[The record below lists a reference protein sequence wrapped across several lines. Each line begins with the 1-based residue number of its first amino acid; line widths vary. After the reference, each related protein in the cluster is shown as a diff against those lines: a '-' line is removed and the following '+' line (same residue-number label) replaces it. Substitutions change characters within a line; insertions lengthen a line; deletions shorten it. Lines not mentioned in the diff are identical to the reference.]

1 MKTYTKILLLS
12 LIAIPLVFTASVPVS
27 LVQASALSGAITTT
41 NTSLPLSPEE
51 EATLLAMRVEEKLA
65 HDVYATF
72 YDLWNMPIFLNISQS
87 ESQHT
92 SSIAKLLSAYN
103 IPDPVDDSQIGVFE
117 DPEIQKLYTDLIAQ
131 GSVSLAEAYKVGAT
145 IEEMDIIDLEEA
157 LAETDNADLE
167 RVYSNLKNGS
177 IHHLSAFSRAIENQT
192 GTDYIPRLMTTEEY
206 NQLTSSRGNRGL
218 GKQR

>member
-1 MKTYTKILLLS
+1 MKTYVKILMLS
-12 LIAIPLVFTASVPVS
+12 LLAILLVFTASVPVS
-27 LVQASALSGAITTT
+27 LVQASAPSEAITTT
-41 NTSLPLSPEE
+41 NTTLPLSPEE

-65 HDVYATF
+65 RDVYATL

-87 ESQHT
+87 ESRHT
-92 SSIAKLLSAYN
+92 ASIAKLLSAYN
-103 IPDPVDDSQIGVFE
+103 ITDPVDDSQIGVFE
-117 DPEIQKLYTDLIAQ
+117 DPEIQKLFTDLIAQ
-131 GSVSLAEAYKVGAT
+131 GSVSLADAYVVGAT

-206 NQLTSSRGNRGL
+206 NQLTSSRGNRG
-218 GKQR
+218 Q

>member
-1 MKTYTKILLLS
+1 MKTYVKILMLS
-12 LIAIPLVFTASVPVS
+12 LLAILLVFTASVPVS
-27 LVQASALSGAITTT
+27 LVQASAPSEAITTT
-41 NTSLPLSPEE
+41 NTTLPLSPEE

-65 HDVYATF
+65 HDVYVTL

-87 ESQHT
+87 ESRHT
-92 SSIAKLLSAYN
+92 ASIAKLLSAYN
-103 IPDPVDDSQIGVFE
+103 IPDSVDDSQIGVFE

-131 GSVSLAEAYKVGAT
+131 GSVSLADAYVVGAT

-157 LAETDNADLE
+157 LAETDKADLE

-206 NQLTSSRGNRGL
+206 NQLTSSRGNRGQ

>member
-1 MKTYTKILLLS
+1 MKTYVKIIMLSLLAILL
-12 LIAIPLVFTASVPVS
+12 AFTVSVPVS
-27 LVQASALSGAITTT
+27 LVQASAPSEAITTT
-41 NTSLPLSPEE
+41 NKTLPLSLEE

-65 HDVYATF
+65 HDVYVTL
-72 YDLWNMPIFLNISQS
+72 YDLWNMPIFLNIFQS
-87 ESQHT
+87 ESRHT
-92 SSIAKLLSAYN
+92 ASIAKLLSAYN

-117 DPEIQKLYTDLIAQ
+117 DPEIQKLYSDLIAQ
-131 GSVSLAEAYKVGAT
+131 GSVSLADAYVVGAT

-206 NQLTSSRGNRGL
+206 NQLTSSRGNRGQ

>member
-1 MKTYTKILLLS
+1 MKTYVKILILS
-12 LIAIPLVFTASVPVS
+12 LLAILLVFTASVPVS
-27 LVQASALSGAITTT
+27 LVQASALSEAITTT
-41 NTSLPLSPEE
+41 NTTLPLSPEE

-65 HDVYATF
+65 HDVYVTL

-87 ESQHT
+87 ESRHT
-92 SSIAKLLSAYN
+92 ASIAKLLSAYN
-103 IPDPVDDSQIGVFE
+103 IPDSVDDSQIGAFE

-131 GSVSLAEAYKVGAT
+131 GSVSLADAYVVGAT

-206 NQLTSSRGNRGL
+206 NQLTSSRGNRGQ

>member
-1 MKTYTKILLLS
+1 MKTYVKILMLS
-12 LIAIPLVFTASVPVS
+12 LLAILLVFTASVPVS
-27 LVQASALSGAITTT
+27 LVQASAPSEAITTT
-41 NTSLPLSPEE
+41 NTTLPLSPEE

-65 HDVYATF
+65 HDVYVTL

-87 ESQHT
+87 ESRHT
-92 SSIAKLLSAYN
+92 ASIAKLLSAYN
-103 IPDPVDDSQIGVFE
+103 ITDPVDDSQIGVFE
-117 DPEIQKLYTDLIAQ
+117 DPEIQKLFTDLIAQ
-131 GSVSLAEAYKVGAT
+131 GSVSLADAYVVGAT

-157 LAETDNADLE
+157 LAETDKADLE

-192 GTDYIPRLMTTEEY
+192 GTDYIPRLMTIEEY
-206 NQLTSSRGNRGL
+206 NQLTSSRGNRRQ

>member
-1 MKTYTKILLLS
+1 MKTYVKILMLS
-12 LIAIPLVFTASVPVS
+12 LPAILLVFTASVPVS
-27 LVQASALSGAITTT
+27 LVQASALSEAITTT
-41 NTSLPLSPEE
+41 NTTLPLSPEE

-65 HDVYATF
+65 HDVYVTL

-87 ESQHT
+87 ESRHT
-92 SSIAKLLSAYN
+92 ASIAKLLSAYN
-103 IPDPVDDSQIGVFE
+103 ITDPVDDSQIGVFE
-117 DPEIQKLYTDLIAQ
+117 DPEIQKLFTDLIAQ
-131 GSVSLAEAYKVGAT
+131 GSVSLADAYVVGAT

-206 NQLTSSRGNRGL
+206 NQLTSSRGNRGQ

>member
-1 MKTYTKILLLS
+1 MKTYVKILMLS
-12 LIAIPLVFTASVPVS
+12 LLAILLVFIASVPVS
-27 LVQASALSGAITTT
+27 LVQASAPSEAITTT
-41 NTSLPLSPEE
+41 NTTLPLSPEE

-65 HDVYATF
+65 HDIYVTL

-87 ESQHT
+87 ESRHT
-92 SSIAKLLSAYN
+92 ASIAKLLSAYN
-103 IPDPVDDSQIGVFE
+103 IPDSVDDSQIGVFE

-131 GSVSLAEAYKVGAT
+131 GSVSLADAYVVGAT

-206 NQLTSSRGNRGL
+206 NQLTSSRGNRGQ

>member
-1 MKTYTKILLLS
+1 MKTYVKILMLS
-12 LIAIPLVFTASVPVS
+12 LLAILLVFIASVPVS
-27 LVQASALSGAITTT
+27 LVQASAPSEAITTT
-41 NTSLPLSPEE
+41 NTTLPLSPEE

-65 HDVYATF
+65 HDVYVTL

-87 ESQHT
+87 ESRHT
-92 SSIAKLLSAYN
+92 ASIAKLLSAYN
-103 IPDPVDDSQIGVFE
+103 IPDSVDDSQIGVFE

-131 GSVSLAEAYKVGAT
+131 GSVSLADAYVVGAT

-157 LAETDNADLE
+157 LAETDKADLE

-206 NQLTSSRGNRGL
+206 NQLTSSRGNRGQ

>member
-1 MKTYTKILLLS
+1 MKTYTNILLLS

-131 GSVSLAEAYKVGAT
+131 GSVSLAEAYVVGAT

-157 LAETDNADLE
+157 VAETDNADLE

-206 NQLTSSRGNRGL
+206 NQLTSSRGNRGQ

>member
-1 MKTYTKILLLS
+1 MKTYVKILMLS
-12 LIAIPLVFTASVPVS
+12 LLAILLVFIASVPVS
-27 LVQASALSGAITTT
+27 LVQASAPSEAISTT
-41 NTSLPLSPEE
+41 NTTLPLSPEE

-65 HDVYATF
+65 HDVYVTL

-87 ESQHT
+87 EGRHT
-92 SSIAKLLSAYN
+92 ASIAKLLIAYN

-131 GSVSLAEAYKVGAT
+131 GSVSLADAYVVGAT

-206 NQLTSSRGNRGL
+206 NQLTSSRGNRGQ

>member
-1 MKTYTKILLLS
+1 MKTYVKILMLS
-12 LIAIPLVFTASVPVS
+12 LLAILLVFTASIPVS
-27 LVQASALSGAITTT
+27 LVQASAPSEAITTT
-41 NTSLPLSPEE
+41 NITLSLSPEE

-65 HDVYATF
+65 HYVYVTL

-87 ESQHT
+87 ESRHT
-92 SSIAKLLSAYN
+92 ASIAKLLSAYN
-103 IPDPVDDSQIGVFE
+103 ITDPVDDSQIGVFE
-117 DPEIQKLYTDLIAQ
+117 DPEIQKLFTDLIAQ
-131 GSVSLAEAYKVGAT
+131 GSVSLADAYVVGAT

-157 LAETDNADLE
+157 LAETDKADLE

-206 NQLTSSRGNRGL
+206 NQLTSSRGNRGQ

>member
-1 MKTYTKILLLS
+1 MKTYVKILMLS
-12 LIAIPLVFTASVPVS
+12 LLAILLVFTASVPVS
-27 LVQASALSGAITTT
+27 LVQASALSEAITTT
-41 NTSLPLSPEE
+41 NTTLPLSPEE

-65 HDVYATF
+65 HDVYVTL

-87 ESQHT
+87 ESRHT
-92 SSIAKLLSAYN
+92 ASIAKLLSAYN
-103 IPDPVDDSQIGVFE
+103 IPDPVDDSKIGVFE
-117 DPEIQKLYTDLIAQ
+117 DPEIQKLFTDLIAQ
-131 GSVSLAEAYKVGAT
+131 GLVSLADAYVVGAT

-157 LAETDNADLE
+157 LAETDKADLE
-167 RVYSNLKNGS
+167 RVYSNLKKGS

-206 NQLTSSRGNRGL
+206 NQLTSSRGNRGQ

>member
-1 MKTYTKILLLS
+1 MKTYVKILMLS
-12 LIAIPLVFTASVPVS
+12 LLAILLVFTASVPVS
-27 LVQASALSGAITTT
+27 LVQASAPSEAITTT
-41 NTSLPLSPEE
+41 NTTLPLSPEE

-65 HDVYATF
+65 HDVYVTL

-87 ESQHT
+87 ESRHT
-92 SSIAKLLSAYN
+92 ASIAKLLSAYN
-103 IPDPVDDSQIGVFE
+103 ITDPVDDSQIGVFE
-117 DPEIQKLYTDLIAQ
+117 DPEIQKLFTDLIAQ
-131 GSVSLAEAYKVGAT
+131 GSVSLADAYVVGAT

-157 LAETDNADLE
+157 LAETDKADLE

-206 NQLTSSRGNRGL
+206 NQLTSSRGNRGQ

>member
-1 MKTYTKILLLS
+1 MKTYTKILMLS
-12 LIAIPLVFTASVPVS
+12 LLAILLVFTASVPVS
-27 LVQASALSGAITTT
+27 LVQASAPSEAITTT
-41 NTSLPLSPEE
+41 NTTLPLSPEE

-65 HDVYATF
+65 HDVYVTL

-87 ESQHT
+87 ESRHT
-92 SSIAKLLSAYN
+92 ASIAKLLSAYN

-131 GSVSLAEAYKVGAT
+131 GSVSLADAYVVGAT

>member
-1 MKTYTKILLLS
+1 MKTYVKILMLS
-12 LIAIPLVFTASVPVS
+12 LLAILLVFTASVPVS
-27 LVQASALSGAITTT
+27 LVQASAPSEAITTT
-41 NTSLPLSPEE
+41 NTTLPLSPEE

-65 HDVYATF
+65 HDVYVTL

-87 ESQHT
+87 ESRHT
-92 SSIAKLLSAYN
+92 ASIAKLLSAYN

-131 GSVSLAEAYKVGAT
+131 GSASLAEAYVVGAT

-157 LAETDNADLE
+157 VAETDNADLE

-177 IHHLSAFSRAIENQT
+177 IHHLSAFSHAIENQT
-192 GTDYIPRLMTTEEY
+192 GTDYIPRLMTIEEY
-206 NQLTSSRGNRGL
+206 NQLTSSRGNRGQ

>member
-1 MKTYTKILLLS
+1 MKTYVKILMLS
-12 LIAIPLVFTASVPVS
+12 LLAILLVFTASVPVS
-27 LVQASALSGAITTT
+27 LVQASAPSEAITTT
-41 NTSLPLSPEE
+41 NTTLPLSPEE

-65 HDVYATF
+65 HDVYVTL

-87 ESQHT
+87 ESRHT
-92 SSIAKLLSAYN
+92 ASIAKLLSAYN
-103 IPDPVDDSQIGVFE
+103 IPDSVDDSQIGVFE

-131 GSVSLAEAYKVGAT
+131 GSVSLADAYVVGAT

-206 NQLTSSRGNRGL
+206 NQLTSSRGNRGQ

>member
-1 MKTYTKILLLS
+1 MKTYVKILILS
-12 LIAIPLVFTASVPVS
+12 LLAILLVFTASVPVS
-27 LVQASALSGAITTT
+27 LVQASAPSEAITTT
-41 NTSLPLSPEE
+41 NTTLPLSPEE

-65 HDVYATF
+65 HDVYVTL

-87 ESQHT
+87 ESRHT
-92 SSIAKLLSAYN
+92 ASIAKLLSAYN
-103 IPDPVDDSQIGVFE
+103 ITDPVDDSQIGVFE
-117 DPEIQKLYTDLIAQ
+117 DPEIQKLFTDLIAQ
-131 GSVSLAEAYKVGAT
+131 GSVSLADAYIVGAT

-157 LAETDNADLE
+157 LAETDKADLE

-206 NQLTSSRGNRGL
+206 NQLTSSRGNRG
-218 GKQR
+218 Q

>member
-103 IPDPVDDSQIGVFE
+103 ITDPVDDSQIGVFE
-117 DPEIQKLYTDLIAQ
+117 DPEIQKLFTDLIAQ
-131 GSVSLAEAYKVGAT
+131 GSVSLADAYVVGAT

-206 NQLTSSRGNRGL
+206 NQLTSSRGNRGQ

>member
-92 SSIAKLLSAYN
+92 SSIAKLLSA
-103 IPDPVDDSQIGVFE
+103 
-117 DPEIQKLYTDLIAQ
+117 
-131 GSVSLAEAYKVGAT
+131 
-145 IEEMDIIDLEEA
+145 
-157 LAETDNADLE
+157 
-167 RVYSNLKNGS
+167 
-177 IHHLSAFSRAIENQT
+177 
-192 GTDYIPRLMTTEEY
+192 
-206 NQLTSSRGNRGL
+206 
-218 GKQR
+218 

>member
-131 GSVSLAEAYKVGAT
+131 GSVSLAEAYEVGAT

-192 GTDYIPRLMTTEEY
+192 GSDYIPSLMTTEEY
-206 NQLTSSRGNRGL
+206 SQLTSTRGNRGL

>member
-1 MKTYTKILLLS
+1 MKTYVKILILS
-12 LIAIPLVFTASVPVS
+12 LLAILLVFTASVPVS
-27 LVQASALSGAITTT
+27 LVQASALSEAITTT
-41 NTSLPLSPEE
+41 NTTLPLSPEE

-65 HDVYATF
+65 HDVYVTL

-87 ESQHT
+87 ESRHT
-92 SSIAKLLSAYN
+92 ASIAKLLSAYN
-103 IPDPVDDSQIGVFE
+103 IPDSVDDSQIGVFE

-131 GSVSLAEAYKVGAT
+131 GSVSLADAYVVGAT

-206 NQLTSSRGNRGL
+206 NQLTSSRGNRGQ

>member
-1 MKTYTKILLLS
+1 MKTYVKILMLS
-12 LIAIPLVFTASVPVS
+12 LLAILLVFTASVPVS
-27 LVQASALSGAITTT
+27 LVQASAPSEAITTT
-41 NTSLPLSPEE
+41 NTTLPLSPEE

-65 HDVYATF
+65 HDVYVTL

-87 ESQHT
+87 ESRHT
-92 SSIAKLLSAYN
+92 ASIAKLLSAYD
-103 IPDPVDDSQIGVFE
+103 IPDSVDDSQIGVFE
-117 DPEIQKLYTDLIAQ
+117 DPEIQKLYRDLIAQ
-131 GSVSLAEAYKVGAT
+131 GSVSLADAYVVGAT

-206 NQLTSSRGNRGL
+206 NQLTSSRGNRGQ

>member
-1 MKTYTKILLLS
+1 MKTYVKILMLS
-12 LIAIPLVFTASVPVS
+12 LLAILLAFTVSVPVS
-27 LVQASALSGAITTT
+27 LVQASAPSEAITTT
-41 NTSLPLSPEE
+41 NTTLPLSPEE

-65 HDVYATF
+65 HDVYVTL

-87 ESQHT
+87 ESRHT
-92 SSIAKLLSAYN
+92 ASIAKLLSAYN
-103 IPDPVDDSQIGVFE
+103 IPDSVDDSQIGVFE

-131 GSVSLAEAYKVGAT
+131 GSVSLADAYVVGAT

-206 NQLTSSRGNRGL
+206 NQLTSSRGNRGQ

>member
-1 MKTYTKILLLS
+1 MKTYVKILMLS
-12 LIAIPLVFTASVPVS
+12 LLAILLVFTASVPVS
-27 LVQASALSGAITTT
+27 LVQASAPSEAITTT
-41 NTSLPLSPEE
+41 NTTLPLSPEE

-65 HDVYATF
+65 HDVYVTL

-87 ESQHT
+87 ESRHT
-92 SSIAKLLSAYN
+92 ASIAKLLSAYN
-103 IPDPVDDSQIGVFE
+103 IPDSVDDSQIGVFE

-131 GSVSLAEAYKVGAT
+131 GSVSLADAYAVGAT

-206 NQLTSSRGNRGL
+206 NQLTSSRGNRGQ

>member
-41 NTSLPLSPEE
+41 NTTLLLSPEE

-65 HDVYATF
+65 HDVYVTF

-131 GSVSLAEAYKVGAT
+131 GSVSLAEAYEVGAT

-177 IHHLSAFSRAIENQT
+177 TRHLSAFSRAIENQT
-192 GTDYIPRLMTTEEY
+192 GSDYIPSLMTTEEY
-206 NQLTSSRGNRGL
+206 SQLTSTRGNRGL

>member
-1 MKTYTKILLLS
+1 MKTYVKILMLS
-12 LIAIPLVFTASVPVS
+12 LLAILLVFTASVPVS
-27 LVQASALSGAITTT
+27 LVQASAPSEAISTT
-41 NTSLPLSPEE
+41 NTTLPLSPEE

-65 HDVYATF
+65 HDVYVTL

-87 ESQHT
+87 ESRHT
-92 SSIAKLLSAYN
+92 ASIAKLLSAYD
-103 IPDPVDDSQIGVFE
+103 IPDSVDDSQIGVFE

-131 GSVSLAEAYKVGAT
+131 GSVSLADAYVVGAT

-206 NQLTSSRGNRGL
+206 NQLTSSKGNRGQ

>member
-131 GSVSLAEAYKVGAT
+131 GSASLAEAYVVGAT

-157 LAETDNADLE
+157 VAETDNADLE

-206 NQLTSSRGNRGL
+206 NQLTSSRGNRGQ

>member
-1 MKTYTKILLLS
+1 MKTYVKILMLS
-12 LIAIPLVFTASVPVS
+12 LLAILLVFTASVAVS
-27 LVQASALSGAITTT
+27 LVQASAPSEAITTT
-41 NTSLPLSPEE
+41 NTTLPLSPEE

-65 HDVYATF
+65 HDVYVTL

-87 ESQHT
+87 ESRHT
-92 SSIAKLLSAYN
+92 ASIAKLLSAYN

-117 DPEIQKLYTDLIAQ
+117 DPEIKKLYTDLTAQ
-131 GSVSLAEAYKVGAT
+131 GSVSLADAYVVGAT

-167 RVYSNLKNGS
+167 QVYSNLKNGS

-206 NQLTSSRGNRGL
+206 NQLTSSRGNRGQ

>member
-1 MKTYTKILLLS
+1 MKTYVKILMLS
-12 LIAIPLVFTASVPVS
+12 LLAILLAFTASVPVS
-27 LVQASALSGAITTT
+27 LVQASAPSEAITTT
-41 NTSLPLSPEE
+41 NTTLPLSPEE

-65 HDVYATF
+65 HDVYATL

-87 ESQHT
+87 ESRHT
-92 SSIAKLLSAYN
+92 ASIAKLLSAYN
-103 IPDPVDDSQIGVFE
+103 IPDSVDDSQIGVFE

-131 GSVSLAEAYKVGAT
+131 GSVSLVEAYEVGAT
-145 IEEMDIIDLEEA
+145 IEEMDIMDLEEA

-192 GTDYIPRLMTTEEY
+192 GIDYIPRLMTTEEY
-206 NQLTSSRGNRGL
+206 NQLTSSRGNHRL

>member
-1 MKTYTKILLLS
+1 MLSLLAILL
-12 LIAIPLVFTASVPVS
+12 VFIASVPVS
-27 LVQASALSGAITTT
+27 LVQASAPSEAISTT
-41 NTSLPLSPEE
+41 NTTLPLSPEE

-65 HDVYATF
+65 HDVYVTL

-87 ESQHT
+87 EGRHT
-92 SSIAKLLSAYN
+92 ASIAKLLIAYN

-131 GSVSLAEAYKVGAT
+131 GSVSLADAYVVGAT

-157 LAETDNADLE
+157 LAETDKADLE

-206 NQLTSSRGNRGL
+206 NQLTSSRGNRGQ

>member
-1 MKTYTKILLLS
+1 MKTYVKILMLS
-12 LIAIPLVFTASVPVS
+12 LLAILLVFTASVAVS
-27 LVQASALSGAITTT
+27 LVQASAPSEAITTT
-41 NTSLPLSPEE
+41 NTTLPLSPEE

-65 HDVYATF
+65 HDVYVTL

-87 ESQHT
+87 ESRHT
-92 SSIAKLLSAYN
+92 ASIAKLLSAYN
-103 IPDPVDDSQIGVFE
+103 ITDPVDDSQIGVFE

-131 GSVSLAEAYKVGAT
+131 GSVSLADAYVVGAT

-206 NQLTSSRGNRGL
+206 NQLTSSRGNRGQ

>member
-1 MKTYTKILLLS
+1 MKTYVKILMLS
-12 LIAIPLVFTASVPVS
+12 LLAILLVFIASVPVS
-27 LVQASALSGAITTT
+27 LVQASAPSEAITTT
-41 NTSLPLSPEE
+41 NTTLPLSPEE

-65 HDVYATF
+65 HDVYVTL

-87 ESQHT
+87 ESRHT
-92 SSIAKLLSAYN
+92 ASIAKLLSAYN
-103 IPDPVDDSQIGVFE
+103 IPDPVDDSKIGVFE
-117 DPEIQKLYTDLIAQ
+117 DPEVQKLYSDLIAQ
-131 GSVSLAEAYKVGAT
+131 GSVSLADAYVVGAT

-157 LAETDNADLE
+157 LAETDKADLE

-206 NQLTSSRGNRGL
+206 NQLTSSRGNRGQ

>member
-1 MKTYTKILLLS
+1 MKTYVKILMLS
-12 LIAIPLVFTASVPVS
+12 LLAILLVFTASVPVS
-27 LVQASALSGAITTT
+27 LVQASAPSEAITTT
-41 NTSLPLSPEE
+41 NTTLPLSPEE

-65 HDVYATF
+65 HDVYVTL

-87 ESQHT
+87 ESRHT
-92 SSIAKLLSAYN
+92 ASIAKLLSAYN
-103 IPDPVDDSQIGVFE
+103 ITDPVDDSQIGVFE
-117 DPEIQKLYTDLIAQ
+117 DLEVQKLYTDLIAQ
-131 GSVSLAEAYKVGAT
+131 GSVSLADAYAVGAT

-206 NQLTSSRGNRGL
+206 NQLTSSRGNRG
-218 GKQR
+218 Q

>member
-1 MKTYTKILLLS
+1 MKTYVKILMLS
-12 LIAIPLVFTASVPVS
+12 LLAILLVFTASVPVS
-27 LVQASALSGAITTT
+27 LVQASAPSEAITTT
-41 NTSLPLSPEE
+41 NTTLPLSPEE

-65 HDVYATF
+65 RDVYATL

-87 ESQHT
+87 ESRHT
-92 SSIAKLLSAYN
+92 ASIAKLLSAYN
-103 IPDPVDDSQIGVFE
+103 ITDPVDDSQIGVFE
-117 DPEIQKLYTDLIAQ
+117 DPEIQKLFTDLIAQ
-131 GSVSLAEAYKVGAT
+131 GSVSLADAYVVGAT

-206 NQLTSSRGNRGL
+206 NQLTSSRGNRGQ

>member
-1 MKTYTKILLLS
+1 MKTYVKILMLS
-12 LIAIPLVFTASVPVS
+12 LLAILLVFTASVPVS

-131 GSVSLAEAYKVGAT
+131 GSVSLADAYVVGAT

-157 LAETDNADLE
+157 LAETDKADLE

-192 GTDYIPRLMTTEEY
+192 GTDYIPRLMTIEEY
-206 NQLTSSRGNRGL
+206 NQLTSSRGNRRQ

>member
-1 MKTYTKILLLS
+1 MKTYVKILMLS
-12 LIAIPLVFTASVPVS
+12 LLAILLVFTASVPVS
-27 LVQASALSGAITTT
+27 LVQASAPSEAITTT
-41 NTSLPLSPEE
+41 NTTLPLSPEE

-65 HDVYATF
+65 HDVYATL

-87 ESQHT
+87 ESRHT
-92 SSIAKLLSAYN
+92 ASIAKLLSAYN
-103 IPDPVDDSQIGVFE
+103 IPDSVDDSQIGVFE
-117 DPEIQKLYTDLIAQ
+117 DPEIQKLFTDLIAQ
-131 GSVSLAEAYKVGAT
+131 GSVSLADAYVVGAT

-206 NQLTSSRGNRGL
+206 NQLTSSRGNRG
-218 GKQR
+218 Q